1 MAVKAKKTGSVLG
14 ERIREMRKKRQIEI
28 ESLAEITGYSTEFL
42 RQVEEGETAPPVGAL
57 IQISRALA
65 LDSSALLAE
74 DRKKE
79 RRQSYRKRTQAY
91 SYENLTPDAEDKHLW
106 AYSVTLEPEKEHE
119 SVEFKHEGE
128 EFVFVLDG
136 KVRLSV
142 GGEAVELKKGASHHF
157 NSAIEHTL
165 LNLSSK
171 RSKLLVVVYTP

>member
-1 MAVKAKKTGSVLG
+1 MAVKAKKTGSALG
-14 ERIREMRKKRQIEI
+14 ERIREMRKKRDIAV
-28 ESLAEITGYSTEFL
+28 ESLAEKTGYPTEYIQ
-42 RQVEEGETAPPVGAL
+42 QVESGEVSPPVGAL

-65 LDSSALLAE
+65 LDSAALLSE

-79 RRQSYRKRTQAY
+79 RRQSFRKRTQAY

-106 AYSVTLEPEKEHE
+106 AYLVTLEPEKQHE

-136 KVRLSV
+136 KVRLNV
-142 GGEAVELKKGASHHF
+142 GGEAFELKKGASHHF
-157 NSAIEHTL
+157 NSAIDHTL
-165 LNLSSK
+165 LNLSVK